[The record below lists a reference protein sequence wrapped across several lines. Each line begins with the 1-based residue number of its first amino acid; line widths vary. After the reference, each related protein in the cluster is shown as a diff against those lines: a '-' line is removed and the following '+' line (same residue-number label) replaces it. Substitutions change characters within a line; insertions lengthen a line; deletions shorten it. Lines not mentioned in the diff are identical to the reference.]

1 MIFFGEI
8 SMNSMT
14 ATALPCSATALQAVM
29 VCLVDTYLKLGPA
42 VLPYLESLD
51 SAQLQ
56 LVTTYANRLSQ
67 SRAIAVDG

>member
-1 MIFFGEI
+1 
-8 SMNSMT
+8 
-14 ATALPCSATALQAVM
+14 M